1 MSSVMIR
8 CPNTGLA
15 VSTAIE
21 TEPTVFR
28 QLPKIASRMLCPA
41 CGQEHTWMTS
51 SAWLKGEPRLVER
64 ESPAGKTAAA

>member
-21 TEPTVFR
+21 TEPAVFR
-28 QLPKIASRMLCPA
+28 QLPKGASRMLCPA
-41 CGQEHTWMTS
+41 CGQEHVWMTS
-51 SAWLKGEPRLVER
+51 SAWLKGEPRLGER
-64 ESPAGKTAAA
+64 ERSAGKTAA